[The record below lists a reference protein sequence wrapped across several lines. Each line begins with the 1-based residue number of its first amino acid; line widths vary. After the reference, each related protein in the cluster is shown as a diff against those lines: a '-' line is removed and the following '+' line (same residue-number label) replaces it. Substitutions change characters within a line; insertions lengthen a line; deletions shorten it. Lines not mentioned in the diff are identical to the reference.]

1 MTVTERAFLTSA
13 FRGVEEE
20 EAVEGEEEGKGAC
33 CCRGPAADVDAVWF
47 LGGTLTAALLC
58 GVLSCFPVDP
68 PPFCKA
74 PCFTT
79 FSSSIWVSA
88 VP

>member
-1 MTVTERAFLTSA
+1 MTVTECAFLTDA
-13 FRGVEEE
+13 FREVEEE
-20 EAVEGEEEGKGAC
+20 AAGGEEEGAC
-33 CCRGPAADVDAVWF
+33 CCRGPAADVDAVLF
-47 LGGTLTAALLC
+47 LGGTLTAALLRC
-58 GVLSCFPVDP
+58 VLSCFPVDP